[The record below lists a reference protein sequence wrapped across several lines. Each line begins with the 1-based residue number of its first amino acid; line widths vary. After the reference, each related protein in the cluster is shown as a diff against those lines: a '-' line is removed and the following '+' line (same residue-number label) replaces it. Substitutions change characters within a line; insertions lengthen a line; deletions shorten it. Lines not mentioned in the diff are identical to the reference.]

1 MRKILIPIFIV
12 VSTLAFSQGKN
23 ESKSHKITSVK
34 TKLIVFTSA
43 DSTNLRLSKT
53 DELSFSELKQPL
65 ETQTCI
71 FVNPNKKFQTFLGI
85 GGAVTDA
92 AAEVFA
98 KLPTAKQQEFLA
110 AYFSKSKGIGYTLLR
125 TNMHSCDFSSDSYTY
140 IVDGDKELTTFSVK
154 HDEQFKIPLLKKAIE
169 AIGKEATV
177 FASPWSPPAF
187 MKSNKSM
194 LYGGKLLPEYYQS
207 WANYYVKF
215 INEYQKQGIPVWGL
229 TVQNEPMATQRWES
243 CIYTAEEERDFLKN
257 YLGPTLKKAGLGDK
271 KINIWDHN
279 RDLITQR
286 VTTILDDP
294 NANKYV
300 WGIGFHWYENW
311 TGGEQMW
318 SNIAQVNKMYPNKNL
333 LFTEGCI
340 EKFDTA
346 KLQLWSNGMRYG
358 KSMINDFN
366 NGTVGWTDWNILLDE
381 KGGPNHV
388 QNYCFAPLHANTTT
402 GELVYTP
409 SYYFIGHFS
418 KFIKKGAKRIN
429 ATSSRSNLLTT
440 SFLNNDGSIVT
451 IVLNQT
457 NKKVIY
463 NFCIKN
469 KTTEVTILP
478 YAIQSLIY

>member
-1 MRKILIPIFIV
+1 MRKILIPLFIV

-98 KLPTAKQQEFLA
+98 KLPAAKQQEFLE
-110 AYFSKSKGIGYTLLR
+110 AYFSKTKGIGYTLLR
-125 TNMHSCDFSSDSYTY
+125 TNIHSCDFSADSYTY
-140 IVDGDKELTTFSVK
+140 IDEGDKDLKTFNVK

-169 AIGKEATV
+169 TIGKDATV
-177 FASPWSPPAF
+177 YASPWSPPAF

-194 LYGGKLLPEYYQS
+194 LFGGKLLPEYYQS

-215 INEYQKQGIPVWGL
+215 IKEYQKQGIPIWGI

-243 CIYTAEEERDFLKN
+243 CIYSAEEERDFLKKF
-257 YLGPTLKKAGLGDK
+257 LGPTLKKAGLGYK

-294 NANKYV
+294 EANKYV

-318 SNIAQVNKMYPNKNL
+318 PNISQVNKMYPNKNL

-388 QNYCFAPLHANTTT
+388 QNYCFSPLHANTTT
-402 GELVYTP
+402 GELLYTP

-418 KFIKKGAKRIN
+418 KFIQKGAKRIS

-440 SFLNNDGSIVT
+440 SFINNDGTIVT
-451 IVLNQT
+451 VVLNQS

-463 NFCIKN
+463 NFCIN
-469 KTTEVTILP
+469 SKTTEITILP
-478 YAIQSLIY
+478 YAIQTLLY